1 MTSTKSYLKTL
12 DLLIDDILYDIE
24 ENHFV
29 LEMFYGNVEL
39 REVRQPE
46 IKLYKIGNNKL
57 ISKYYDLITI
67 REIVTKNDK

>member
-1 MTSTKSYLKTL
+1 MKTL
-12 DLLIDDILYDIE
+12 DLLIDDTLYDIE

-29 LEMFYGNVEL
+29 LEMFYGNADL

-46 IKLYKIGNNKL
+46 IKLYKVGNDKL

>member
-12 DLLIDDILYDIE
+12 DLLIDDTLYDIE

-29 LEMFYGNVEL
+29 LEMFYGNADL

-46 IKLYKIGNNKL
+46 IKLYTIGNNKL

-67 REIVTKNDK
+67 REIVFR